1 MAQLK
6 ALARAQ
12 GASAKGKKRRKE
24 TDAEDAAGRLL
35 EVSITISVGGGDI
48 DVSLLACMNEFLK
61 KETCADICSLERGG
75 VAFNLHFQMYDTSLH
90 VLQMGRTKGPEWD
103 FVQKLNSIGRGMF
116 VCKCKYCPH
125 VYDGGPNRI
134 RAHILGIKGEGV
146 AACLDPPDAIK
157 EICKKLHVAKGKM
170 FSQGTDV
177 NDHVDANIEHVLD
190 GQDAEKVSSQSHMDV
205 DINVGPSMK
214 KAKLSSDKNTLAK
227 AWQMQARKAATVAVR
242 RFFYAED
249 VPHWKVRSPFF
260 LNMVKAIG
268 KAGPSYVPPS
278 YHLLRTKELV
288 EEVRCING
296 DLLDVKEKWKKYGCT
311 IVSDGW
317 SDIRKRP
324 IINFMA
330 CSIYGTVFLK
340 SVDTSGEEKS
350 GEYIFGLLRQVI
362 CEVGPANVVQVC
374 MDNASNCIVVDI
386 DEFCEEDTAP
396 TRFASLASL
405 NERLDN
411 YEDDDD
417 DDDDDMDDNEE
428 SHDEDEDDADDN
440 EEEGESQA

>member
-1 MAQLK
+1 MARLK

-24 TDAEDAAGRLL
+24 IDVEDAAGRLL
-35 EVSITISVGGGDI
+35 EVSITISARGGDI

-75 VAFNLHFQMYDTSLH
+75 VAFNMHFQMYGTSLH

-103 FVQKLNSIGRGMF
+103 FVQKLNSICRGMF

-146 AACLDPPDAIK
+146 AACLNAPDAIK
-157 EICKKLHVAKGKM
+157 EICKKLHVTKGKM

-227 AWQMQARKAATVAVR
+227 AWQMQARKAATV
-242 RFFYAED
+242 
-249 VPHWKVRSPFF
+249 
-260 LNMVKAIG
+260 
-268 KAGPSYVPPS
+268 
-278 YHLLRTKELV
+278 
-288 EEVRCING
+288 
-296 DLLDVKEKWKKYGCT
+296 
-311 IVSDGW
+311 
-317 SDIRKRP
+317 
-324 IINFMA
+324 
-330 CSIYGTVFLK
+330 
-340 SVDTSGEEKS
+340 
-350 GEYIFGLLRQVI
+350 
-362 CEVGPANVVQVC
+362 VV
-374 MDNASNCIVVDI
+374 
-386 DEFCEEDTAP
+386 
-396 TRFASLASL
+396 L
-405 NERLDN
+405 
-411 YEDDDD
+411 
-417 DDDDDMDDNEE
+417 
-428 SHDEDEDDADDN
+428 
-440 EEEGESQA
+440 

>member
-1 MAQLK
+1 MCKIAKESKIHPLIESILIKLCSAFPTRKIVPTKDVIEAALLNSRPRQLRLAFMIATELGILGK
-6 ALARAQ
+6 AYGLTLGVFNHCGTTYYLYPQ
-12 GASAKGKKRRKE
+12 
-24 TDAEDAAGRLL
+24 
-35 EVSITISVGGGDI
+35 VSTI
-48 DVSLLACMNEFLK
+48 
-61 KETCADICSLERGG
+61 
-75 VAFNLHFQMYDTSLH
+75 
-90 VLQMGRTKGPEWD
+90 LQMGRKSGLEWD

-134 RAHILGIKGEGV
+134 RAHILSIKGEGV

-170 FSQGTDV
+170 SSQRTDV

-190 GQDAEKVSSQSHMDV
+190 CQDVEKVSSQSPMLSHMDV
-205 DINVGPSMK
+205 DINAGPSMK

-242 RFFYAED
+242 IFFYAED
-249 VPHWKVRSPFF
+249 VSHWKVKSPFF

-268 KAGPSYVPPS
+268 QAGPSYVPPS
-278 YHLLRTKELV
+278 YHLLRTKELD

-330 CSIYGTVFLK
+330 CSIYGTIFLK

-374 MDNASNCIVVDI
+374 MDNA
-386 DEFCEEDTAP
+386 
-396 TRFASLASL
+396 
-405 NERLDN
+405 
-411 YEDDDD
+411 
-417 DDDDDMDDNEE
+417 
-428 SHDEDEDDADDN
+428 
-440 EEEGESQA
+440 